1 MAPHKARTAGVLALL
16 MFCMSSAVAR
26 AQDAA
31 PAAAPG
37 SAAAAPQN
45 AWVINCSTGAGS
57 TTLDCQMSQ
66 LLTDAKTGQRVLT
79 VTIRK
84 DAVQGGMAMLI
95 ALPHGLFLPAGASYQ
110 IDAGSAVQVAIQTS
124 DQNGS
129 YAAAPMDATT
139 IGALKAGTTLNIG
152 MQSANRQPVVIPVSL
167 AGFTAVID
175 KLESLK

>member
-1 MAPHKARTAGVLALL
+1 MAPHKARAAGVLAFS
-16 MFCMSSAVAR
+16 MFCMSAAVAP

-31 PAAAPG
+31 PAAAP
-37 SAAAAPQN
+37 AAPQN

-57 TTLDCQMSQ
+57 TALDCQMLQ
-66 LLTDAKTGQRVLT
+66 LLTDSKTGQRVLT

-84 DAVQGGMAMLI
+84 DAANGGMAMLI
-95 ALPHGLFLPAGASYQ
+95 ALPHGLFLPAGATYQ
-110 IDAGSAVQVAIQTS
+110 IDAGKAVPVEIQTS

-129 YAAAPMDATT
+129 YAAAPMDAAL
-139 IGALKAGTTLNIG
+139 IGALKAGTTLTIG